1 MLKKLTRSA
10 LALVLCLSLLI
21 TPVGVFAESTA
32 GEEVPQIK
40 AFEEETPEI
49 VPHEYVRGTTPRPNP
64 SSRPGDV
71 GTLAETI
78 TPAMKSTA
86 EGVYEALLAAPLEIF
101 DWTSVGIAESTR
113 MSSMTELEYVSGL
126 ALELT
131 EDCTTTDEKIY
142 VLAEYL
148 AKNIG
153 YDYDYYVHGTQEY
166 PPIDPYTVLSN
177 GYTVCSG
184 YAKTYE
190 AMLQSLGIPCIYVY
204 SPDHEWSA
212 VHNGE
217 RWMLIDVTWMSNSI
231 YEYGELRKSETIN
244 NDWYDFT
251 IDKALSNYNHVIE
264 EMALGVVDGVLTAYP
279 VYSELSYIYWPDGI
293 TGIDDHVFRERDHFT
308 GSLTIPDTVKTIGY
322 AAFYECDGFTGG
334 LTLPSALVSVGE
346 VAFYECDGF
355 TGSLTFGTS
364 LKTVGPWA
372 FASASFAGD
381 LILPDSLEQIEENAF
396 YYGQFTGKLDLGD
409 GVQYIGED
417 AFAGGTLFR
426 GDLIIPDSTTYV
438 GALSFAYCT
447 FDGVIKLGRNL
458 KEVGKYAFYG
468 CEQLTGDLIIPDSVT
483 KIGEGSFSFIGI
495 DGDIVVGCGI
505 TDIPLDA
512 FYAIQYAEGDIFIS
526 ENVKTIGERAFYY
539 CSRMRNTYFKGNAPT
554 VVMADTESSSF
565 GPYMMTLNYIE
576 GKSGW
581 TDSSAY
587 DEVTGKWMGYPISVW
602 EYVEEKPLVAVYGKI
617 TTYNPSIITT
627 VTLTHNGETVYTYT
641 TEALE
646 GTGKLTQDFSI
657 DEVEAGVYELVVTK
671 AGHLSYTVTGIVVE
685 DVDVLVDGPLVL
697 ITGDVNGDGRVDLK
711 DITALTSS
719 NTYGRSYSDAATKEA
734 DVNGD
739 GCFDLKDLS
748 IIASESNY
756 GKAPIVVEY

>member
-1 MLKKLTRSA
+1 
-10 LALVLCLSLLI
+10 
-21 TPVGVFAESTA
+21 
-32 GEEVPQIK
+32 
-40 AFEEETPEI
+40 
-49 VPHEYVRGTTPRPNP
+49 
-64 SSRPGDV
+64 
-71 GTLAETI
+71 
-78 TPAMKSTA
+78 
-86 EGVYEALLAAPLEIF
+86 
-101 DWTSVGIAESTR
+101 
-113 MSSMTELEYVSGL
+113 
-126 ALELT
+126 
-131 EDCTTTDEKIY
+131 
-142 VLAEYL
+142 
-148 AKNIG
+148 
-153 YDYDYYVHGTQEY
+153 
-166 PPIDPYTVLSN
+166 
-177 GYTVCSG
+177 
-184 YAKTYE
+184 
-190 AMLQSLGIPCIYVY
+190 
-204 SPDHEWSA
+204 
-212 VHNGE
+212 
-217 RWMLIDVTWMSNSI
+217 SNSI
-231 YEYGELRKSETIN
+231 YEYEELRKSETIN
-244 NDWYDFT
+244 KDWYDFT
-251 IDKALSNYNHVIE
+251 IDRALSNYNHVIE

-293 TGIDDHVFRERDHFT
+293 TGIDGYVFFDRDHFT
-308 GSLTIPDTVKTIGY
+308 GTLTIPDTVKTIGY
-322 AAFYECDGFTGG
+322 AAFYECDGFTGS

-346 VAFYECDGF
+346 MAFYECDGF
-355 TGSLTFGTS
+355 TGALTFGS
-364 LKTVGPWA
+364 NLKTVGPWA
-372 FASASFAGD
+372 FASGSFTGD

-468 CEQLTGDLIIPDSVT
+468 CEQLTGDLVIPNNVT
-483 KIGEGSFSFIGI
+483 KIGESSFSFIGI
-495 DGDIVVGCGI
+495 DGDIVIGSGI

-526 ENVKTIGERAFYY
+526 ESVKTIGERAFYY

-576 GKSGW
+576 GTSGW
-581 TDSSAY
+581 KDSSAY
-587 DEVTGKWMGYPISVW
+587 DEVTGKWMGYPLSVW

-617 TTYNPSIITT
+617 TTYNPSISTT
-627 VTLTHNGETVYTYT
+627 ITLTRNGETVYTYT

-657 DEVEAGVYELVVTK
+657 DEVEAGVYDLVVTK